1 MEDKGLR
8 RDVHKLIS
16 DAIKYFELKWEYF
29 KLDIVETLALL
40 YTRIFSL
47 LLWWIIIPV
56 FLLFVFIGL
65 ALYLGTLWGKLYLG
79 FFAVAGGILV
89 LALLFI
95 LLRRPLLT
103 NPLINVFITAM
114 FEQQQME
121 QNKKQSNEQ
130 TTSTNKESK

>member
-1 MEDKGLR
+1 MEEKGLR
-8 RDVHKLIS
+8 RDLHKLVS

-29 KLDIVETLALL
+29 KLDIIETLALL

-65 ALYLGTLWGKLYLG
+65 ALYLGTLWGKIYLG
-79 FFAVAGGILV
+79 FFAVAGIILI

-95 LLRRPLLT
+95 LLRRPLIT

-114 FEQQQME
+114 FEQQSE
-121 QNKKQSNEQ
+121 QNKKQSNEH
-130 TTSTNKESK
+130 TTSTDKKSQ

>member
-1 MEDKGLR
+1 MEEKGLR
-8 RDVHKLIS
+8 RDLHKLIN

-29 KLDIVETLALL
+29 KLDIIETLALL

-65 ALYLGTLWGKLYLG
+65 ALYLGTLWGKIYLG
-79 FFAVAGGILV
+79 FFAVAGIILV

-95 LLRRPLLT
+95 LLRRPLIT

-114 FEQQQME
+114 FEQQTE
-121 QNKKQSNEQ
+121 QNKKKSNEH
-130 TTSTNKESK
+130 TTSTDKKSQ

>member
-1 MEDKGLR
+1 MEEKGLR
-8 RDVHKLIS
+8 RDLHKLIN

-29 KLDIVETLALL
+29 KLDIIETLALL

-65 ALYLGTLWGKLYLG
+65 ALYLGTLWGKIYLG
-79 FFAVAGGILV
+79 FFAVAGIILI

-95 LLRRPLLT
+95 LLRRPLIT

-114 FEQQQME
+114 FEQQAE
-121 QNKKQSNEQ
+121 QNKKQSNEH
-130 TTSTNKESK
+130 TTSTDKKPQ